1 MAHKKNDSSARVRR
15 ITRPIQHIVV
25 HCSETNDIHSAKELM
40 QMYEDEERPPFGF
53 HFIVDELGN
62 VQTGIDVAKVGY
74 HCSYPGIEYS
84 GIAVCYLGGK
94 QEVSG
99 EIIDT
104 RTDAQMV
111 ALRAVVSTLK
121 TMFPD
126 AEISGHNNWD
136 RKAKC
141 PGYDARREYADI
153 DGLPLK

>member
-1 MAHKKNDSSARVRR
+1 MHKRNESSARVRK
-15 ITRPIQHIVV
+15 ITRPIQNIIV

-40 QMYEDEERPPFGF
+40 ALFEKEERPPFGY

-62 VQTGIDVAKVGY
+62 VQTGIDVSKVGY
-74 HCSYPGIEYS
+74 HCSAPGIEYS

-94 QEVSG
+94 KEDG
-99 EIIDT
+99 TITDT

-111 ALRAVVSTLK
+111 AVRAVVSTLK
-121 TMFPD
+121 AMFPV

-136 RKAKC
+136 RRAKC